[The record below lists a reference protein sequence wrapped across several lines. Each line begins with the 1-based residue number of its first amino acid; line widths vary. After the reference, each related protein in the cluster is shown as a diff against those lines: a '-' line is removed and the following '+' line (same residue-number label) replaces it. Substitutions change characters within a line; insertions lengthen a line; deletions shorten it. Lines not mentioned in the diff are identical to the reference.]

1 MRAAAFLAAALATAS
16 ALPAGAAGS
25 DAIAPDLTAGVD
37 QPPRRGAYAEA
48 AVGAFT
54 TLGGS
59 RPFSL
64 LQPYLGLTVGREIG
78 AASSLFVSVGI
89 GASSDSCFQPNATG
103 CAASDS
109 FGATFFE
116 GGASFG
122 VHRSDR
128 MAFAIKAVGGMTMLS
143 PGPFARGNGD
153 VPGTLFAPHAGAGV
167 SMDYDTHL
175 DHFGV
180 GVDALLRETLVN
192 KPDGSGRTMLGS
204 LALLPRVRYVF

>member
-1 MRAAAFLAAALATAS
+1 MKAAALLFVSLAATA
-16 ALPAGAAGS
+16 AAGEPAGSLPLGPVPTGGL
-25 DAIAPDLTAGVD
+25 DE
-37 QPPRRGAYAEA
+37 PPRRGAYAEA
-48 AVGAFT
+48 AIGAFS

-64 LQPYLGLTVGREIG
+64 VQPYLGLTVGREIG
-78 AASSLFVSVGI
+78 AASSLFASVGI
-89 GASSDSCFQPNATG
+89 GASSDSCFQPSATG

-116 GGASFG
+116 GGAAFG
-122 VHRSDR
+122 VLRSDR
-128 MAFAIKAVGGMTMLS
+128 LAVALKAVAGITMLS
-143 PGPFARGNGD
+143 ASPFAGRNGD
-153 VPGTLFAPHAGAGV
+153 VPGTLFAPHAGAGIAV
-167 SMDYDTHL
+167 DYDTHL

-192 KPDGSGRTMLGS
+192 RPDGSGRTMLGS